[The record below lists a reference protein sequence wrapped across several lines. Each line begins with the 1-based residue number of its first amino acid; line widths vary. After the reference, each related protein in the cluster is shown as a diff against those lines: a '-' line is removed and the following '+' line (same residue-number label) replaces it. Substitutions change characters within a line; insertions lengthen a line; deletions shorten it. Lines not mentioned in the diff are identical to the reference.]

1 MKILVLNAGS
11 SSHKVSLYQLGEN
24 LPDDPP
30 PPLWEAKIDWHDH
43 IGADA
48 VEQLITTLWRGKS
61 PVLRSSDDIDMVGH
75 RIVHGGR
82 QYEEPVRI
90 TPAVKAGIA
99 GVSAFAPLHNR
110 GELEVIDV
118 IEKLFGDIPQIA
130 VFDTGFHRSIPPAA
144 AVYPGP
150 YEWFTEG
157 IRRYGFHGINHQY
170 CAGRAAQ
177 LLHRDVSSLKLVTC
191 HLGNG
196 CSLAAI
202 QGGHSI
208 DTTMGFTPLEGLMM
222 GTRSGS
228 VDPGIL
234 TYLLRQGHTGQD
246 LDEILN
252 AKSGLLGISGLSAD
266 MLMVVSAMQEGNAR
280 ANLAFEVCI
289 HGLRSG
295 IGAIAA
301 TLSGMDALV
310 FTAGIGENSAEVRAA
325 ACSNFAFLGLAIDPA
340 KNLTSGSDRDIA
352 TTHSAIR
359 VLVIHAQEDWAIAR
373 ECWKLS
379 LAAKAAT
386 QKHYNEP

>member
-118 IEKLFGDIPQIA
+118 IEKLFGDIPQVA

-170 CAGRAAQ
+170 CAGRAAR
-177 LLHRDVSSLKLVTC
+177 LLKRDLKTLRLITC

-202 QGGHSI
+202 RGGQSI
-208 DTTMGFTPLEGLMM
+208 DTTMGVTPFEGLMM

-228 VDPGIL
+228 IDPGIVIQI
-234 TYLLRQGHTGQD
+234 LRGD
-246 LDEILN
+246 LWDPRRNPRDMARVEHIDDALN
-252 AKSGLLGISGLSAD
+252 YESGLLGISGLSAD
-266 MLMVVSAMQEGNAR
+266 MRDVVKAIGDGNER
-280 ANLAFEVCI
+280 ATLAFDMFV
-289 HGLRSG
+289 HRLQAG
-295 IGAIAA
+295 IGAMAA
-301 TLSGMDALV
+301 S
-310 FTAGIGENSAEVRAA
+310 
-325 ACSNFAFLGLAIDPA
+325 LG
-340 KNLTSGSDRDIA
+340 G
-352 TTHSAIR
+352 
-359 VLVIHAQEDWAIAR
+359 
-373 ECWKLS
+373 
-379 LAAKAAT
+379 
-386 QKHYNEP
+386 